1 MSFTNSARPSELL
14 SDLKEKL
21 AISLIK
27 EMTEL
32 MFKVHHP
39 DSGRVIETI
48 IQLLPDNKMEALSIL
63 CVGKE
68 EDDIVQIIASTMVAR
83 LAAKQG
89 ISITSSEMFVSAAK
103 GFLLLV
109 NYENLRRKGH
119 MEFLWPRNFFQ
130 EDDIKDDMAFNKL
143 TDQGTDYIQKEF
155 LKGFKGTGKLV
166 Q

>member
-1 MSFTNSARPSELL
+1 MNSTSSVRPSELL
-14 SDLKEKL
+14 LDLKEKIAL
-21 AISLIK
+21 ALLR

-39 DSGRVIETI
+39 DSGRVIEAV
-48 IQLLPDNKMEALSIL
+48 IQLLPDNKMETLSVL

-119 MEFLWPRNFFQ
+119 MEYLWNRDMFSDAVD
-130 EDDIKDDMAFNKL
+130 EMAFNKL

-155 LKGFKGTGKLV
+155 LKGYSGTGKLV